1 MWMWLIF
8 FVLSE
13 DIDAENEENEES
25 KYIQV
30 QVKVLVQ
37 YPIAWISYASV
48 DQFIYDS
55 AAQTLNWIIDKYPWS
70 AKYELN

>member
-1 MWMWLIF
+1 MWMWMIF
-8 FVLSE
+8 FVFSE

-37 YPIAWISYASV
+37 YTITWISDTSV
-48 DQFIYDS
+48 DQLIYDS
-55 AAQTLNWIIDKYPWS
+55 EAQTLNWIIDEYPWS
-70 AKYELN
+70 VKYELN

>member
-1 MWMWLIF
+1 MIF

-37 YPIAWISYASV
+37 YTI
-48 DQFIYDS
+48 
-55 AAQTLNWIIDKYPWS
+55 T
-70 AKYELN
+70 

>member
-1 MWMWLIF
+1 MWIWMIF

-37 YPIAWISYASV
+37 YTITWISYTSV
-48 DQFIYDS
+48 DQFICDS
-55 AAQTLNWIIDKYPWS
+55 EAQTLNWIIDKYPWS
-70 AKYELN
+70 VKYELN